1 MTKRINIKNPE
12 VVALAR
18 ELARLDAKPVNQVV
32 KEALQSMSER
42 MMHESGRSIDPATQL
57 R

>member
-12 VVALAR
+12 VVELAHN
-18 ELARLDAKPVNQVV
+18 LARLDAKPVNQVV
-32 KEALQSMSER
+32 KEALQSMNER
-42 MMHESGRSIDPATQL
+42 MIHESDNSIGSTAHA